1 MKKNEVNT
9 PSRVT
14 RLEKSVR
21 AVESQQKDV
30 GYRLKLLEKT
40 TRRQETLIGCLLVIC
55 GLSILV
61 SMLAVHLAF
70 QSVDRMHQL
79 DRQFVALRDGYRA
92 DSKRLENLLK
102 SINSEWRYIGD

>member
-9 PSRVT
+9 PSRLT

-21 AVESQQKDV
+21 AVESNQKEVD
-30 GYRLKLLEKT
+30 YRLKLLEKT
-40 TRRQETLIGCLLVIC
+40 TRRQETLIGGLLVIC

-70 QSVDRMHQL
+70 QSVDRVHEL
-79 DRQFVALRDGYRA
+79 DRQAVRLK
-92 DSKRLENLLK
+92 DSYLANSQRLERMFRTAIAGK
-102 SINSEWRYIGD
+102 EYYGD